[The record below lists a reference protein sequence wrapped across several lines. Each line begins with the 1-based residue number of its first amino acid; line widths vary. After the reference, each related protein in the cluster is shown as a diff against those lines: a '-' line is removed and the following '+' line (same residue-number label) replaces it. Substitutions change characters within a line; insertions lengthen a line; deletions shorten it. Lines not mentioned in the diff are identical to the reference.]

1 MNEST
6 RVLVALG
13 AAIAGGIAIAAS
25 GIAPLIRAAD
35 FIAPVG
41 TLWVNAIRM
50 TVIPLVASLLVVAV
64 GSTGELKSIG
74 RIGGRTLLVFFLLL
88 AGTAIVVMP
97 LAPLVSWLL
106 PQHANAHQLPIGAT
120 EAAGEITAA
129 GQAQTFSGWLTSLL
143 PSNPI
148 AAAASGAMIPLILF
162 ILLFALAIAHSPAS
176 AREALNQLFRALGDA
191 MLLLVRWVTVLMAPI
206 GVFALVLPLAVH
218 AGAALAGAIGFYI
231 LAYSIACIAVMLLL
245 YVIVSLVGRIPIR
258 RFGLAALPAQLIA
271 FSSSSSI
278 AALPA
283 LVESAEVRLALPKR
297 VTGFVLPLAVSTF
310 KIATPV
316 AWGAGAIFVGWFY
329 GIPLQVGSLAMI
341 AFAAVFLSFAAPG
354 IPRGAF
360 IMLTPLFLA
369 IGLPAEGI
377 GILIAV
383 DAIPDTFATVLNTT
397 GNLAA
402 AALVASSAEAE
413 TTASPSYSLLEGQQE
428 SSRPNHAMQRTA
440 APLRCL
446 TLA

>member
-1 MNEST
+1 LNEST

-64 GSTGELKSIG
+64 GSTGDVKSIG

-129 GQAQTFSGWLTSLL
+129 GQAQTFSSWLTSLL

-176 AREALNQLFRALGDA
+176 ARETLNQFFRALGEA
-191 MLLLVRWVTVLMAPI
+191 MLLLVRWVILMAPI

-231 LAYSIACIAVMLLL
+231 LAYSIACIAVTLLL

>member
-1 MNEST
+1 LNESR

-13 AAIAGGIAIAAS
+13 AAVAGGIAIAAS
-25 GIAPLIRAAD
+25 GIAPLIQAAD

-50 TVIPLVASLLVVAV
+50 TVIPLIASLLVVAV
-64 GSTGELKSIG
+64 SSAADVKSIG

-88 AGTAIVVMP
+88 AGTALVVIP
-97 LAPLVSWLL
+97 LTPTFSRLL
-106 PQHANAHQLPIGAT
+106 PQHADVLQLPIGAA
-120 EAAGEITAA
+120 EAAGEIRAG

-148 AAAASGAMIPLILF
+148 AAAATGAMLPLILF
-162 ILLFALAIAHSPAS
+162 ILLFALAVARSPALS
-176 AREALNQLFRALGDA
+176 RETLSQFFRALGDA
-191 MLLLVRWVTVLMAPI
+191 MLLLVRWVILMAPI

-231 LAYSIACIAVMLLL
+231 LAYSIESIAITLLL
-245 YVIVSLVGRIPIR
+245 YVVVSLVGRIPIR
-258 RFGLAALPAQLIA
+258 CFGRAALPAQLIA
-271 FSSSSSI
+271 FSSSSSL
-278 AALPA
+278 AALPV
-283 LVESAEVRLALPKR
+283 LVESAEARLGLPKA
-297 VTGFVLPLAVSTF
+297 VTGFVLPLAASTF

-316 AWGAGAIFVGWFY
+316 AWSVGAVFVGWFY
-329 GIPLQVGSLAMI
+329 GIPLHFGSLAMI
-341 AFAAVFLSFAAPG
+341 AFAAVFLGFAPG

-360 IMLTPLFLA
+360 ILLTPLFLA

-402 AALVASSAEAE
+402 AALVASFGATE
-413 TTASPSYSLLEGQQE
+413 TTAIPSCSL
-428 SSRPNHAMQRTA
+428 H
-440 APLRCL
+440 
-446 TLA
+446 

>member
-1 MNEST
+1 
-6 RVLVALG
+6 
-13 AAIAGGIAIAAS
+13 
-25 GIAPLIRAAD
+25 
-35 FIAPVG
+35 
-41 TLWVNAIRM
+41 M

-64 GSTGELKSIG
+64 GSTGDVKSIG

-88 AGTAIVVMP
+88 VGTAIVVMP

-106 PQHANAHQLPIGAT
+106 PQHTNAHQLPIGAS
-120 EAAGEITAA
+120 EAAGEITVA

-148 AAAASGAMIPLILF
+148 AAAASGAMMPLILF

-176 AREALNQLFRALGDA
+176 ARETLNQFFRALGDA
-191 MLLLVRWVTVLMAPI
+191 MLLLVRWVILMAPI

-231 LAYSIACIAVMLLL
+231 LAYSFACIAVTLLL

-258 RFGLAALPAQLIA
+258 RFGRAALPAQLIA

-329 GIPLQVGSLAMI
+329 GIPLQVGSLATDRLCCGVPRLCGAWNPAGRVYHAHA
-341 AFAAVFLSFAAPG
+341 AF
-354 IPRGAF
+354 PRDR
-360 IMLTPLFLA
+360 TPCRRHWHTHRGRRHSRYVRHRAQHHRKPRCGGTRRFVRWSGNYCKSELFSSSKVSRS
-369 IGLPAEGI
+369 PEGH
-377 GILIAV
+377 
-383 DAIPDTFATVLNTT
+383 
-397 GNLAA
+397 
-402 AALVASSAEAE
+402 
-413 TTASPSYSLLEGQQE
+413 
-428 SSRPNHAMQRTA
+428 NHALQSNGGLSLWPSSYCYAKVTSDSRG
-440 APLRCL
+440 R
-446 TLA
+446 

>member
-1 MNEST
+1 LNESR

-13 AAIAGGIAIAAS
+13 AAVAGGIAIAAS
-25 GIAPLIRAAD
+25 GIAPLIQAAD

-50 TVIPLVASLLVVAV
+50 TVIPLIASLLVVAV
-64 GSTGELKSIG
+64 SSAADVKSIG

-88 AGTAIVVMP
+88 AGTALVVIP
-97 LAPLVSWLL
+97 LTPTFSRLL
-106 PQHANAHQLPIGAT
+106 PQHADVLQLPIGAT
-120 EAAGEITAA
+120 EAAGEIRAG

-148 AAAASGAMIPLILF
+148 AAAATGAMLPLILF
-162 ILLFALAIAHSPAS
+162 ILLFALAVARSPALS
-176 AREALNQLFRALGDA
+176 CETLSQFFRALGDA
-191 MLLLVRWVTVLMAPI
+191 MLVLVRWVILMAPI

-231 LAYSIACIAVMLLL
+231 LAYSIESIAITLLL
-245 YVIVSLVGRIPIR
+245 YVVVSLVGRIPIR
-258 RFGLAALPAQLIA
+258 CFGRAALPAQLIA
-271 FSSSSSI
+271 FSSSSSL
-278 AALPA
+278 AALPV
-283 LVESAEVRLALPKR
+283 LVESAEARLGLPKA
-297 VTGFVLPLAVSTF
+297 VTGFVLPLAASTF

-316 AWGAGAIFVGWFY
+316 AWSVGAVFVGWFY
-329 GIPLQVGSLAMI
+329 GIPLHFGSLAMV
-341 AFAAVFLSFAAPG
+341 AFAAVFLGFAPG

-360 IMLTPLFLA
+360 ILLTPLFLA

-402 AALVASSAEAE
+402 AALVASFGATE
-413 TTASPSYSLLEGQQE
+413 TTAIPSCSL
-428 SSRPNHAMQRTA
+428 H
-440 APLRCL
+440 
-446 TLA
+446 